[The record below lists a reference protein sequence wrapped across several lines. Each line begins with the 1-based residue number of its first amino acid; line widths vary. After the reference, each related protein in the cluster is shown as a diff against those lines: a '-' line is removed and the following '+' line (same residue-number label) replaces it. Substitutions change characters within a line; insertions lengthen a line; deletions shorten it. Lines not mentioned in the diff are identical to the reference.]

1 MTPPEQSPDRIAP
14 GHYAAKQV
22 LSSSRAIR
30 WTHRGRFRAAV
41 ELVSR
46 YAGDRLLDYGCG
58 DGTFLQLLL
67 DLPRRPGTLVG
78 AEISDD
84 LIEDC
89 RSRFASVPGV
99 SFVRT
104 DALPEVA
111 RTGSYDTLVCMEVL
125 EHVVDIHPVLD
136 HFERLVAPGGHLIIS
151 VPVET
156 GLPVV
161 IKQSARRI
169 AGWRGIGDYPGVT
182 PYSVREIAASVF
194 ATSRSQL
201 ARPVFTDAQGR
212 RSHDHKGFNWMFV
225 RDEVARRFRI
235 IETTGSPVR
244 WLPPHFN
251 SQAWIVASRT

>member
-1 MTPPEQSPDRIAP
+1 MTQPDRPTDGITP

-30 WTHRGRFRAAV
+30 WTHGGRFRAAID
-41 ELVSR
+41 LVGR
-46 YAGDRLLDYGCG
+46 YGGDRLLDYGCG
-58 DGTFLQLLL
+58 DGTFLQMLL
-67 DLPRRPGTLVG
+67 DLPRRPATLVG

-89 RSRFASVPGV
+89 RSRFASVADV

-104 DALPEVA
+104 DALPVA
-111 RTGSYDTLVCMEVL
+111 GPGSYDTVVCMEVL
-125 EHVVDIHPVLD
+125 EHVVDVRPVLD
-136 HFERLVAPGGHLIIS
+136 HFERLLAPGGHVIIS

-156 GLPVV
+156 GVPVL
-161 IKQSARRI
+161 IKQSARRL

-182 PYSVREIAASVF
+182 PYSLRELAASF
-194 ATSRSQL
+194 LATSQSQL
-201 ARPVFTDAQGR
+201 ARPVFTDAHGC

-225 RDEVARRFRI
+225 RDEVARRFRVV
-235 IETTGSPVR
+235 ETAGSPVR

-251 SQAWIVASRT
+251 SQAWIVASRR